1 MMVAKATA
9 QRQGI
14 CSALV
19 VALDLSFIMLSPLPD
34 SDRARLATCPFGPRP
49 EHPDCALGLEE
60 APARARGLPAS
71 PNLINL
77 RNDNN
82 TSKSHIA
89 GTVLAT
95 GGHAAHRTR
104 HQCCPPPSEQDPG
117 IWRPQTKG
125 CGRNGLA
132 QGNRWFARVELAKP
146 RKKSGGCGS
155 TARPPLRTI
164 PDDM

>member
-82 TSKSHIA
+82 TSLCKHLQNE
-89 GTVLAT
+89 G
-95 GGHAAHRTR
+95 
-104 HQCCPPPSEQDPG
+104 Q
-117 IWRPQTKG
+117 PQK
-125 CGRNGLA
+125 A
-132 QGNRWFARVELAKP
+132 I
-146 RKKSGGCGS
+146 S
-155 TARPPLRTI
+155 TAREPSRRRRAR
-164 PDDM
+164 